1 MGKTANGAVW
11 LDANKTTPF
20 EFYQYWRNVSDDDV
34 MKCIRMLTF
43 IPLDKIDEMDQW
55 EDSRINEKKDVLA
68 YELTAL
74 VHGEDEAKKA
84 QQTSQALFGGGG
96 DDANMPSTKL
106 DPAAL
111 VDNTISVIDMLVT
124 SGLAKS
130 KGEARRLI
138 EQGGISIDG
147 DKIGS
152 IDVKVAATALA
163 AGVVLKKGK
172 KVFHKFML

>member
-1 MGKTANGAVW
+1 M
-11 LDANKTTPF
+11 
-20 EFYQYWRNVSDDDV
+20 
-34 MKCIRMLTF
+34 
-43 IPLDKIDEMDQW
+43 
-55 EDSRINEKKDVLA
+55 LA

-74 VHGEDEAKKA
+74 VHGEEEAKKA

-106 DPAAL
+106 DPASL
-111 VDNTISVIDMLVT
+111 VDNAVSVIDMLVT

-152 IDVKVAATALA
+152 IDVKVAAAALA